1 MKRTG
6 EIVLGVIGMIL
17 SALIALMGMLFMF
30 AGKSED
36 VKPILEE
43 SLNDPTINQEGI
55 DANMILDM
63 MSTAGSALII
73 AAILGVVLGIIALIA
88 IKGNK
93 KPKLAGTMFIIGAVL
108 IGVITIGFGFLPAL
122 LYLIAG
128 IMCFARKPSFPDTND
143 GQIENL

>member
-36 VKPILEE
+36 VKPLLEE

-73 AAILGVVLGIIALIA
+73 AAILGVILGIVALIA

-93 KPKLAGTMFIIGAVL
+93 KPKLAGLMFIIGAVL
-108 IGVITIGFGFLPAL
+108 VGVITIGFGFLPAL

-128 IMCFARKPSFPDTND
+128 IMCFARKPSFPNPND